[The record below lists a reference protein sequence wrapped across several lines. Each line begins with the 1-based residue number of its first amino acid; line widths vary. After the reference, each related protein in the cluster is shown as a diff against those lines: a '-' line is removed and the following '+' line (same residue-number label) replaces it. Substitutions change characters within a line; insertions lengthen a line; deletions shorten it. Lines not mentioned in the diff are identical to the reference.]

1 MWLLVVSPIESTRTG
16 RSWHVVRGWSAWSNR
31 CPACSDAYTNE
42 LNYVVAHFRAY
53 YSSTDVRYCCCRAL
67 LFHLYRPP
75 RCCSSPTPRRRP
87 QRPRW
92 TSTSDISRTQVN
104 DETINHEWPFLKA
117 PYLLAGLEC
126 YYYSLRQSV
135 RHPFYGRTKAA
146 VDTRSERSAGS
157 AKQGSQQSPHLCRRP
172 YRFLF
177 RPYLTPPP
185 LSFPS
190 VIGRWLTL
198 GDFLASLHVFL
209 SCSTICV
216 GLRFFLPFPLLPC
229 FALLFLCRS
238 ARRASPPPR
247 RRLLHIR
254 TICVMRM

>member
-42 LNYVVAHFRAY
+42 LNYVVAHFRGRTTVAPMFAIAAAAL
-53 YSSTDVRYCCCRAL
+53 CC
-67 LFHLYRPP
+67 FIYRPP

-135 RHPFYGRTKAA
+135 RHPFYGRTKKQSIRAA
-146 VDTRSERSAGS
+146 SAPRALPNKDHNNHLIFAVVRMVFFFARTSPPPSLFSVGRWSLVDSWRLPRVSACLS
-157 AKQGSQQSPHLCRRP
+157 FLFNHLCRSS
-172 YRFLF
+172 F
-177 RPYLTPPP
+177 
-185 LSFPS
+185 FPS
-190 VIGRWLTL
+190 
-198 GDFLASLHVFL
+198 
-209 SCSTICV
+209 
-216 GLRFFLPFPLLPC
+216 LPSS
-229 FALLFLCRS
+229 ALLCFVIS
-238 ARRASPPPR
+238 VPVGAARFAPAPT
-247 RRLLHIR
+247 
-254 TICVMRM
+254 TITTYTHNL